1 MRIKNRWVS
10 IKFIRIL
17 LTRPNDTSRVIY
29 HRLCSTLSCSLI
41 NHNLSPFPLPSHHQ
55 EASRKLPKKRFPSRH
70 NNIAIR
76 RALRSNLTSTFHPH
90 PTLSEWK
97 KKKKTTGAIIKKCTT
112 TIFEVSHSVVHP
124 TLKTVYFLQTPNE
137 KQQKK
142 KKEAEW
148 NNVNNRIPQQTTF
161 FLLSSPARY
170 TVDVRASA
178 LFFPSTLQ
186 LRTLRIIIPFCCR
199 VSLFPSHP
207 SPAFLPWLRRKLYC
221 YLHFP
226 MIWKP
231 VSKRARG
238 GGGQAGSKH
247 FPFSSTQYLYSA
259 TTNTWVGWRSEKI

>member
-161 FLLSSPARY
+161 FSFFLPRSVYCWCSGFGSFFSLHPPTQNASYYYSILLSGESFSLPPFASLFAMAEEKIILLPTFSHDMKTRFHSGFEARARRR
-170 TVDVRASA
+170 RAS
-178 LFFPSTLQ
+178 
-186 LRTLRIIIPFCCR
+186 
-199 VSLFPSHP
+199 
-207 SPAFLPWLRRKLYC
+207 
-221 YLHFP
+221 
-226 MIWKP
+226 
-231 VSKRARG
+231 G
-238 GGGQAGSKH
+238 
-247 FPFSSTQYLYSA
+247 
-259 TTNTWVGWRSEKI
+259 